1 MTQFE
6 ERMEQ
11 YTTMATKLNLGI
23 SDELLTKSAK
33 ALGPSIYNLDAEVVA
48 CSQQDELNSVK
59 ASFLKKKLALTED
72 DATLDKAIQE
82 VCEEMGTSNSVK
94 FRAIFYVLLA
104 RKFNKESIFDA

>member
-1 MTQFE
+1 MSKFE
-6 ERMEQ
+6 EHLDQ
-11 YTTMATKLNLGI
+11 YKTMATKLDLGI

-48 CSQQDELNSVK
+48 CSQPDELNGVK
-59 ASFLKKKLALTED
+59 NNFLKKKLGLTDSD
-72 DATLDKAIQE
+72 DVLDKAIKE

-94 FRAIFYVLLA
+94 FRAIFHVLLA